1 MVRSGFEKIIKIGIK
16 IQEVNIW
23 IEDNLYYLKLCF
35 RLAKINI
42 RLKK

>member
-23 IEDNLYYLKLCF
+23 FEDNLYYLKLCF
-35 RLAKINI
+35 LLAKINFH
-42 RLKK
+42 LKK